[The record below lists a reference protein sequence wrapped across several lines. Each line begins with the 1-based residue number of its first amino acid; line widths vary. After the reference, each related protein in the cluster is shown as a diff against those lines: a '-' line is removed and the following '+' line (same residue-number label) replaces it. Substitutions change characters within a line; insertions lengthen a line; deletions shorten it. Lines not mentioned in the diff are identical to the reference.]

1 LWTHRLMKEKKIRII
16 PIGGLHAI
24 GGNMMAIEYDNEM
37 IIIDCGITFPNGETP
52 GIDFMIPDFS
62 FILENKTKVKG
73 IIITH
78 GHEDH
83 IGAIPFL
90 LQKINVPV
98 YATKLTLGLVTS
110 RLAER
115 PVNAPTFIEIEP
127 RDVIHIGSFVIEFL
141 RVNHSIIDGV
151 GLAIKTPIGT
161 IIHTGDYK
169 IDYSPIDGN
178 VADLHRFAEYGQQG
192 VLLLISD
199 STNATNPG
207 YTPSEIV
214 LKKKLLEI
222 FAKSK
227 GRIFVASFASNIHRI
242 QQVLEASQ
250 KYNRK
255 VVISGT
261 TMQKNIEIATELGYL
276 KYKKDLIIDAKDIG
290 KYTHKKLVVL
300 CTGSQ
305 GEPMSA
311 LSRMATGTHKH
322 FRIGAGDTVI
332 ITASVIPGNE
342 RMVYSVINS
351 LMQMGADVFYEQ
363 DEEIHVSGHASQEE
377 LKLMITLTQ
386 PKYFLPV
393 HGEYRHLKAHA
404 SLAESLNIKPQNII
418 VAQNGDIIELTPNRF
433 EKKGNIPL
441 STVYVDGSYIG
452 DITDDIIA
460 ERKTLASDGVIVIS
474 IVIGDGLLLYPP
486 VIIAR
491 GFIGIKNDRFMQ
503 VLQKELSNTIEK
515 QLLQN
520 ASPEHLTVAVKKL
533 AKMIAH
539 RFTNNTPLIE
549 TIIQEI

>member
-1 LWTHRLMKEKKIRII
+1 MKEKKVRII
-16 PIGGLHAI
+16 PIGGLNAV
-24 GGNMMAIEYDNEM
+24 GGNMMLIEYGNEM
-37 IIIDCGITFPNGETP
+37 LVVDCGITFPNGETP
-52 GIDFMIPDFS
+52 GIDFIIPDFS
-62 FILENKTKVKG
+62 YVVQNKNKVKG

-90 LQKINVPV
+90 LQKINAPV

-115 PVNAPTFIEIEP
+115 PVSMPTFIEINP
-127 RDVIHIGSFVIEFL
+127 RDAVNIGSFVIEFL
-141 RVNHSIIDGV
+141 LVNHSIIDGV
-151 GLAIKTPIGT
+151 GIAVKTPVGT

-169 IDYSPIDGN
+169 IDYSPIDGK

-199 STNATNPG
+199 STNATKPG
-207 YTPSEIV
+207 YTPSEVV
-214 LKKKLLEI
+214 LKKKLLEL

-255 VVISGT
+255 TVISGT

-276 KYKKDLIIDAKDIG
+276 KYRKDLIIDAKETG
-290 KYTHKKLVVL
+290 KHQHKKIVVL

-311 LSRMATGTHKH
+311 LSRMAGGTHKH
-322 FRIGAGDTVI
+322 FHIGAGDTVI

-342 RMVYSVINS
+342 RMVYTVINS
-351 LMQMGADVFYEQ
+351 LMRMGADVFYEQ
-363 DEEIHVSGHASQEE
+363 DEDIHVSGHASQEE

-404 SLAESLNIKPQNII
+404 GLAESLNIKPQHILL
-418 VAQNGDIIELTPNRF
+418 AQNGDIVELSQNRF
-433 EKKGNIPL
+433 EMKGRIPL

-460 ERKTLASDGVIVIS
+460 ERKALASNGVLVIS
-474 IVIGDGLLLYPP
+474 IVVGDGLLLYPP
-486 VIIAR
+486 VITAK
-491 GFIGIKNDRFMQ
+491 GFIGIKNDKFIRA
-503 VLQKELSNTIEK
+503 LQKELSNTIEK
-515 QLLQN
+515 QLAQD
-520 ASPEHLTVAVKKL
+520 ASPEHLSIAIKKL

-539 RFTNNTPLIE
+539 RFTNNTPLVE

>member
-1 LWTHRLMKEKKIRII
+1 MKEKKIRII

-24 GGNMMAIEYDNEM
+24 GGNMLVIEYDNEM
-37 IIIDCGITFPNGETP
+37 LIIDCGISFPNGETP
-52 GIDFMIPDFS
+52 GIDFMIPDFTY
-62 FILENKTKVKG
+62 ILENKHKVKG

-83 IGAIPFL
+83 IGAIPFF

-98 YATKLTLGLVTS
+98 YATKLTLGLVAS

-115 PVNAPTFIEIEP
+115 PVSQHTFIEIEP
-127 RDVIHIGSFVIEFL
+127 RDTIHIGPFIIEFL
-141 RVNHSIIDGV
+141 LVNHSIIDGV
-151 GLAIKTPIGT
+151 GLAIKTPLGI
-161 IIHTGDYK
+161 IIHTGDFK
-169 IDYSPIDGN
+169 IDYSPVDGK
-178 VADLHRFAEYGQQG
+178 VADLHRFAEYGQQD

-199 STNATNPG
+199 STNATKPG
-207 YTPSEIV
+207 YTPSEII

-222 FAKSK
+222 FARSK

-261 TMQKNIEIATELGYL
+261 TMQKNVEIATELGYL
-276 KYKKDLIIDAKDIG
+276 QYKKDLIIDAKDTG

-311 LSRMATGTHKH
+311 LHRMANGTHKH
-322 FRIGAGDTVI
+322 FRISAGDTVV

-342 RMVYSVINS
+342 RMVYNVINS
-351 LMQMGADVFYEQ
+351 LMQLGALVYYEQ
-363 DEEIHVSGHASQEE
+363 DEDIHVSGHASQEE

-404 SLAESLNIKPQNII
+404 ALAESLNIKPKDII
-418 VAQNGDIIELTPNRF
+418 VAENGDIIELTDKSF
-433 EKKGNIPL
+433 EKRGSIPL
-441 STVYVDGSYIG
+441 STVYVDGNYIG
-452 DITDDIIA
+452 DITDEVIA
-460 ERKTLASDGVIVIS
+460 ERKTLSSDGVIVIS

-486 VIIAR
+486 AIIAK
-491 GFIGIKNDRFMQ
+491 GFIGLKNDKFLQ
-503 VLQKELSNTIEK
+503 VLQKELSATIEK
-515 QLLQN
+515 HLAQN
-520 ASPEHLTVAVKKL
+520 ASSENLSVAVKKL
-533 AKMIAH
+533 VKMIAH
-539 RFTNNTPLIE
+539 RFTNNTPLVE

>member
-1 LWTHRLMKEKKIRII
+1 MKEKKIRII

-24 GGNMMAIEYDNEM
+24 GGNMLAIEYDNEM
-37 IIIDCGITFPNGETP
+37 LIIDCGISFPNGETP
-52 GIDFMIPDFS
+52 GIDFMIPDFTY
-62 FILENKTKVKG
+62 ILENKHKVKG

-83 IGAIPFL
+83 IGAIPFF

-98 YATKLTLGLVTS
+98 YATKLTLGLVAS

-115 PVNAPTFIEIEP
+115 PVSQHTFIEIEP
-127 RDVIHIGSFVIEFL
+127 RDTIHIGPFIIEFL
-141 RVNHSIIDGV
+141 LVNHSIIDGV
-151 GLAIKTPIGT
+151 GLAIKTPLGI
-161 IIHTGDYK
+161 IIHTGDFK
-169 IDYSPIDGN
+169 IDYSPVDGK
-178 VADLHRFAEYGQQG
+178 VADLHRFAEYGQQD

-199 STNATNPG
+199 STNATKPG
-207 YTPSEIV
+207 YTPSEII

-222 FAKSK
+222 FARSK

-255 VVISGT
+255 VIISGT
-261 TMQKNIEIATELGYL
+261 TMQKNVEIATELGYL
-276 KYKKDLIIDAKDIG
+276 QYKKDLIIDAKDTG

-311 LSRMATGTHKH
+311 LHRMANGTHKH
-322 FRIGAGDTVI
+322 FRISAGDTVV

-342 RMVYSVINS
+342 RMVYNVINS
-351 LMQMGADVFYEQ
+351 LMQLGALVYYEQ
-363 DEEIHVSGHASQEE
+363 DEDIHVSGHASQEE

-404 SLAESLNIKPQNII
+404 ALAESLNIKPKDII
-418 VAQNGDIIELTPNRF
+418 VAKNGDIIELTDKSF
-433 EKKGNIPL
+433 EKRGSIPL
-441 STVYVDGSYIG
+441 STVYVDGNYIG
-452 DITDDIIA
+452 DITDEVIA
-460 ERKTLASDGVIVIS
+460 ERKTLSSDGVIVIS

-486 VIIAR
+486 AIIAK
-491 GFIGIKNDRFMQ
+491 GFIGLKNDKFLQ
-503 VLQKELSNTIEK
+503 VLQKELSATIEK
-515 QLLQN
+515 HLAQN
-520 ASPEHLTVAVKKL
+520 ASSENLSVAVKKL
-533 AKMIAH
+533 VKMIAH
-539 RFTNNTPLIE
+539 RFTNNTPLVE

>member
-1 LWTHRLMKEKKIRII
+1 MKEKKIRII

-115 PVNAPTFIEIEP
+115 PVNTPTFIEIEP

-311 LSRMATGTHKH
+311 LSRMAAGTHKH

-418 VAQNGDIIELTPNRF
+418 VARNGDIIELTPNRF
-433 EKKGNIPL
+433 EKKGTIPL
-441 STVYVDGSYIG
+441 SSVYVDGTYIG

-460 ERKTLASDGVIVIS
+460 ERKTLASDGVIIIS

-486 VIIAR
+486 VITAK
-491 GFIGIKNDRFMQ
+491 GFIGIKNDKFIQ

>member
-1 LWTHRLMKEKKIRII
+1 MKEKKIRII

-24 GGNMMAIEYDNEM
+24 GGNMLVIEYDNEM
-37 IIIDCGITFPNGETP
+37 LIIDCGISFPNGETP
-52 GIDFMIPDFS
+52 GIDFMIPDFTYV
-62 FILENKTKVKG
+62 LENKHKVKG

-83 IGAIPFL
+83 IGAIPFF

-98 YATKLTLGLVTS
+98 YATKLTLGLVAS

-115 PVNAPTFIEIEP
+115 PVSQHTFIEIEP
-127 RDVIHIGSFVIEFL
+127 RDTIHIGPFIIEFL
-141 RVNHSIIDGV
+141 LVNHSIIDGV
-151 GLAIKTPIGT
+151 GLAIKTPLGI
-161 IIHTGDYK
+161 IIHTGDFK
-169 IDYSPIDGN
+169 IDYSPVDGK
-178 VADLHRFAEYGQQG
+178 VADLHRFAEYGQQD

-199 STNATNPG
+199 STNATKPG
-207 YTPSEIV
+207 YTPSEII

-222 FAKSK
+222 FARSK

-261 TMQKNIEIATELGYL
+261 TMQKNVEIATELGYL
-276 KYKKDLIIDAKDIG
+276 QYKKDLIIDAKDTG
-290 KYTHKKLVVL
+290 KYTYKKLVVL

-311 LSRMATGTHKH
+311 LHRMANGTHKH
-322 FRIGAGDTVI
+322 FRISAGDTVV

-342 RMVYSVINS
+342 RMVYNVINS
-351 LMQMGADVFYEQ
+351 LMQLGALVYYEQ
-363 DEEIHVSGHASQEE
+363 DEDIHVSGHASQEE

-404 SLAESLNIKPQNII
+404 ALAESLNIKPKDII
-418 VAQNGDIIELTPNRF
+418 VAKNGDIIELTDKSF
-433 EKKGNIPL
+433 EKRGSIPL
-441 STVYVDGSYIG
+441 TTVYVDGNYIG
-452 DITDDIIA
+452 DITDEVIA
-460 ERKTLASDGVIVIS
+460 ERKTLSSDGVIVIS

-486 VIIAR
+486 AIIAK
-491 GFIGIKNDRFMQ
+491 GFIGLKNDKFLQ
-503 VLQKELSNTIEK
+503 VLQKELSATIEK
-515 QLLQN
+515 HLAQN
-520 ASPEHLTVAVKKL
+520 ASSENLSVAVKKL
-533 AKMIAH
+533 VKMIAH
-539 RFTNNTPLIE
+539 RFTNNTPLVE

>member
-1 LWTHRLMKEKKIRII
+1 MKEKKIRII

-24 GGNMMAIEYDNEM
+24 GGNMLVIEYDNEM
-37 IIIDCGITFPNGETP
+37 LIIDCGISFPNGETP
-52 GIDFMIPDFS
+52 GIDFMIPDFTYV
-62 FILENKTKVKG
+62 LENKHKVKG

-83 IGAIPFL
+83 IGAIPFF

-98 YATKLTLGLVTS
+98 YATKLTLGLVAS

-115 PVNAPTFIEIEP
+115 PVSQHTFIEIEP
-127 RDVIHIGSFVIEFL
+127 RDTIHIGPFIIEFL
-141 RVNHSIIDGV
+141 LVNHSIIDGV
-151 GLAIKTPIGT
+151 GLAIKTPLGI
-161 IIHTGDYK
+161 IIHTGDFK
-169 IDYSPIDGN
+169 IDYSPVDGK
-178 VADLHRFAEYGQQG
+178 VADLHRFAEYGQQD

-199 STNATNPG
+199 STNATKPG
-207 YTPSEIV
+207 YTPSEII

-222 FAKSK
+222 FARSK

-261 TMQKNIEIATELGYL
+261 TMQKNVEIATELGYL
-276 KYKKDLIIDAKDIG
+276 QYKKDLIIDAKDTG
-290 KYTHKKLVVL
+290 KYTYKKLVVL

-311 LSRMATGTHKH
+311 LHRMANGTHKH
-322 FRIGAGDTVI
+322 FRISAGDTVV

-342 RMVYSVINS
+342 RMVYNVINS
-351 LMQMGADVFYEQ
+351 LMQLGALVYYEQ
-363 DEEIHVSGHASQEE
+363 DEDIHVSGHASQEE

-404 SLAESLNIKPQNII
+404 ALAESLNIKPKDII
-418 VAQNGDIIELTPNRF
+418 VAKNGDIIELTDKSF
-433 EKKGNIPL
+433 EKRGSIPL
-441 STVYVDGSYIG
+441 STVYVDGNYIG
-452 DITDDIIA
+452 DITDEVIA
-460 ERKTLASDGVIVIS
+460 ERKTLSSDGVIVIS

-486 VIIAR
+486 AIIAK
-491 GFIGIKNDRFMQ
+491 GFIGLKNDKFLQ
-503 VLQKELSNTIEK
+503 VLQKELIATIEK
-515 QLLQN
+515 HLAQN
-520 ASPEHLTVAVKKL
+520 ASSENLSVAVKKL
-533 AKMIAH
+533 VKMIAH
-539 RFTNNTPLIE
+539 RFTNNTPLVE

>member
-1 LWTHRLMKEKKIRII
+1 MKEKKIRII

-24 GGNMMAIEYDNEM
+24 GGNMLVIEYDNEM
-37 IIIDCGITFPNGETP
+37 LIIDCGISFPNGETP
-52 GIDFMIPDFS
+52 GIDFMIPDFTYV
-62 FILENKTKVKG
+62 LENKHKVKG

-83 IGAIPFL
+83 IGAIPFF

-98 YATKLTLGLVTS
+98 YATKLTLGLVAS

-115 PVNAPTFIEIEP
+115 PVSQHTFIEIEP
-127 RDVIHIGSFVIEFL
+127 RDTIHIGPFIIEFL
-141 RVNHSIIDGV
+141 LVNHSIIDGV
-151 GLAIKTPIGT
+151 GLAIKTPLGI
-161 IIHTGDYK
+161 IIHTGDFK
-169 IDYSPIDGN
+169 IDYSPVDGK
-178 VADLHRFAEYGQQG
+178 VADLHRFAEYGQQD

-199 STNATNPG
+199 STNATKPG
-207 YTPSEIV
+207 YTPSEII

-222 FAKSK
+222 FARSK

-261 TMQKNIEIATELGYL
+261 TMQKNVEIATELGYL
-276 KYKKDLIIDAKDIG
+276 QYKKDLIIDAKDTG
-290 KYTHKKLVVL
+290 KYTYKKLVVL

-311 LSRMATGTHKH
+311 LHRMANGTHKH
-322 FRIGAGDTVI
+322 FRISAGDTVV

-342 RMVYSVINS
+342 RMVYNVINS
-351 LMQMGADVFYEQ
+351 LMQLGALVYYEQ
-363 DEEIHVSGHASQEE
+363 DEDIHVSGHASQEE

-404 SLAESLNIKPQNII
+404 ALAESLNIKPKDII
-418 VAQNGDIIELTPNRF
+418 VAKNGDIIELTDKSF
-433 EKKGNIPL
+433 EKRGSIPL
-441 STVYVDGSYIG
+441 STVYVDGNYIG
-452 DITDDIIA
+452 DITDEVIA
-460 ERKTLASDGVIVIS
+460 ERKTLSSDGVIVIS

-486 VIIAR
+486 AIIAK
-491 GFIGIKNDRFMQ
+491 GFIGLKNDKFLQ
-503 VLQKELSNTIEK
+503 VLQKELSATIEK
-515 QLLQN
+515 HLAQN
-520 ASPEHLTVAVKKL
+520 ASSENLSVAVKKL
-533 AKMIAH
+533 VKMIAH
-539 RFTNNTPLIE
+539 RFTNNTPLVE

>member
-1 LWTHRLMKEKKIRII
+1 MKEKKIRII

-151 GLAIKTPIGT
+151 GLAIKTTIGT

>member
-1 LWTHRLMKEKKIRII
+1 MKEKKIRII

-24 GGNMMAIEYDNEM
+24 GGNMMVIEYDNEM

-62 FILENKTKVKG
+62 YILEHRTKVKG

-115 PVNAPTFIEIEP
+115 PVSSPSFIEIEP
-127 RDVIHIGSFVIEFL
+127 RDMIHIGSFVIEFL
-141 RVNHSIIDGV
+141 QVNHSIIDGV

-169 IDYSPIDGN
+169 IDYSPLDGK

-261 TMQKNIEIATELGYL
+261 TMQKNVEIATELGYL

-351 LMQMGADVFYEQ
+351 LMQMGADVYYEQ

-404 SLAESLNIKPQNII
+404 TLATSLNIKQQNII
-418 VAQNGDIIELTPNRF
+418 VAKNGDIIELTQNRF
-433 EKKGNIPL
+433 EKKGNISL
-441 STVYVDGSYIG
+441 STVYVDGNYIG
-452 DITDDIIA
+452 DISDDIIA
-460 ERKTLASDGVIVIS
+460 ERKALASDGLIIIS

-486 VIIAR
+486 LITAK
-491 GFIGIKNDRFMQ
+491 GFIGIKNDKFIQ
-503 VLQKELSNTIEK
+503 VLHKELSNTIEK

-520 ASPEHLTVAVKKL
+520 TSPEHLSVAVKKL

>member
-1 LWTHRLMKEKKIRII
+1 MKEKKIRII

-24 GGNMMAIEYDNEM
+24 GGNMLVIEYDNEM
-37 IIIDCGITFPNGETP
+37 LIIDCGISFPNGETP
-52 GIDFMIPDFS
+52 GIDFMIPDFTY
-62 FILENKTKVKG
+62 ILENKHKVKG

-83 IGAIPFL
+83 IGAIPFF

-98 YATKLTLGLVTS
+98 YATKLTLGLVAS

-115 PVNAPTFIEIEP
+115 PVSQHTFIEIEP
-127 RDVIHIGSFVIEFL
+127 RDTIHIGPFIIEFL
-141 RVNHSIIDGV
+141 LVNHSIIDGV
-151 GLAIKTPIGT
+151 GLAIKTPLGI
-161 IIHTGDYK
+161 IIHTGDFK
-169 IDYSPIDGN
+169 IDYSPVDGK
-178 VADLHRFAEYGQQG
+178 VADLHRFAEYGQQD

-199 STNATNPG
+199 STNATKPG
-207 YTPSEIV
+207 YTPSEII

-222 FAKSK
+222 FARSK

-255 VVISGT
+255 VIISGT
-261 TMQKNIEIATELGYL
+261 TMQKNVEIATELGYL
-276 KYKKDLIIDAKDIG
+276 QYKKDLIIDAKDTG
-290 KYTHKKLVVL
+290 KYTHKNLVVL

-311 LSRMATGTHKH
+311 LHRMANGTHKH
-322 FRIGAGDTVI
+322 FRISAGDTVV

-342 RMVYSVINS
+342 RMVYNVINS
-351 LMQMGADVFYEQ
+351 LMQLGALVYYEQ
-363 DEEIHVSGHASQEE
+363 DEDIHVSGHASQEE

-404 SLAESLNIKPQNII
+404 ALAESLNIKPKDII
-418 VAQNGDIIELTPNRF
+418 VAENGDIIELTDKSF
-433 EKKGNIPL
+433 EKRGSIPL
-441 STVYVDGSYIG
+441 STVYVDGNYIG
-452 DITDDIIA
+452 DITDEVIA
-460 ERKTLASDGVIVIS
+460 ERKTLSSDGVIVIS

-486 VIIAR
+486 AIIAK
-491 GFIGIKNDRFMQ
+491 GFIGLKNDKFLQ
-503 VLQKELSNTIEK
+503 VLQKELSATIEK
-515 QLLQN
+515 HLAQN
-520 ASPEHLTVAVKKL
+520 ASSENLSVAVKKL
-533 AKMIAH
+533 VKMIAH
-539 RFTNNTPLIE
+539 RFTNNTPLVE

>member
-1 LWTHRLMKEKKIRII
+1 MKEKKIRII

-24 GGNMMAIEYDNEM
+24 GGNMLVIEYDNEM
-37 IIIDCGITFPNGETP
+37 LIIDCGISFPNGETP
-52 GIDFMIPDFS
+52 GIDFMIPDFTYV
-62 FILENKTKVKG
+62 LENKHKVKG

-83 IGAIPFL
+83 IGAIPFF

-98 YATKLTLGLVTS
+98 YATKLTLGLVAS

-115 PVNAPTFIEIEP
+115 PVSQHTFIEIEP
-127 RDVIHIGSFVIEFL
+127 RDTIHIGPFIIEFL
-141 RVNHSIIDGV
+141 LVNHSIIDGV
-151 GLAIKTPIGT
+151 GLAIKTPLGI
-161 IIHTGDYK
+161 IIHTGDFK
-169 IDYSPIDGN
+169 IDYSPVDGK
-178 VADLHRFAEYGQQG
+178 VADLHRFAEYGQQD

-199 STNATNPG
+199 STNATKPG
-207 YTPSEIV
+207 YTPSEII

-222 FAKSK
+222 FARSK

-261 TMQKNIEIATELGYL
+261 TMQKNVEIATELGYL
-276 KYKKDLIIDAKDIG
+276 QYKKDLIIDAKDTG
-290 KYTHKKLVVL
+290 KYTYKKLVVL

-311 LSRMATGTHKH
+311 LHRMANGTHKH
-322 FRIGAGDTVI
+322 FRISAGDTVV

-342 RMVYSVINS
+342 RMVYNVINS
-351 LMQMGADVFYEQ
+351 LMQLGALVYYEQ
-363 DEEIHVSGHASQEE
+363 DEDIHVSGHASQEE

-404 SLAESLNIKPQNII
+404 ALAESLNIKPKDII
-418 VAQNGDIIELTPNRF
+418 VAKNGDIIELTDKSF
-433 EKKGNIPL
+433 EKRGSIPL
-441 STVYVDGSYIG
+441 STVYVDGNYIG
-452 DITDDIIA
+452 DITDEVIA
-460 ERKTLASDGVIVIS
+460 ERKTLSSDGVIVIS

-486 VIIAR
+486 AIIAK
-491 GFIGIKNDRFMQ
+491 GFIGLKNDKFLQ
-503 VLQKELSNTIEK
+503 VLQKELIATIEK
-515 QLLQN
+515 HLAQN
-520 ASPEHLTVAVKKL
+520 ASSENISIAVKKL
-533 AKMIAH
+533 VKMIAH
-539 RFTNNTPLIE
+539 RFTNNTPLVE

>member
-1 LWTHRLMKEKKIRII
+1 MKEKKIRII

-24 GGNMMAIEYDNEM
+24 GGNMMLIEYDNE
-37 IIIDCGITFPNGETP
+37 ILIIDCGITFPNGDTP
-52 GIDFMIPDFS
+52 GIDFMIPDFTYV
-62 FILENKTKVKG
+62 LENKQKIKA

-90 LQKINVPV
+90 LQIINVPV
-98 YATKLTLGLVTS
+98 YATKLTLGLVAS

-115 PVNAPTFIEIEP
+115 PVAAPTFIEIKP

-151 GLAIKTPIGT
+151 GLAINTPIGT

-169 IDYSPIDGN
+169 IDYTPIDGN
-178 VADLHRFAEYGQQG
+178 VADLHRFAEYGQHG

-199 STNATNPG
+199 STNATKLG
-207 YTPSEIV
+207 YTPSETI
-214 LKKKLLEI
+214 LKKQLLKL
-222 FAKSK
+222 FAQAK
-227 GRIFVASFASNIHRI
+227 GRIFVATFASNIHRI

-250 KYNRK
+250 RYNRK

-276 KYKKDLIIDAKDIG
+276 KYKKDLIIDAGDID

-322 FRIGAGDTVI
+322 FKIGAGDTVV

-342 RMVYSVINS
+342 RMVYNVINS
-351 LMQMGADVFYEQ
+351 LMQMGADVYYEQ
-363 DEEIHVSGHASQEE
+363 DEDIHVSGHASQEE

-404 SLAESLNIKPQNII
+404 ALAASLNIKPQNII
-418 VAQNGDIIELTPNRF
+418 VAQNGDIIELTQNRF
-433 EKKGNIPL
+433 EKKGSIPL
-441 STVYVDGSYIG
+441 TTVYVDGNYMG
-452 DITDDIIA
+452 DITDDIIS
-460 ERKTLASDGVIVIS
+460 ERKTLATNGVIVIS

-486 VIIAR
+486 AIISK
-491 GFIGIKNDRFMQ
+491 GFIGIKNNNFIQ

-515 QLLQN
+515 QLMQQ
-520 ASPEHLTVAVKKL
+520 ASIDHLSVAVKKAARTL
-533 AKMIAH
+533 VH
-539 RFTNNTPLIE
+539 RFTNNVPIIE

>member
-1 LWTHRLMKEKKIRII
+1 MKEKKIRII

-24 GGNMMAIEYDNEM
+24 GGNMMAIEYDNEI

-52 GIDFMIPDFS
+52 GIDFMIPDFG
-62 FILENKTKVKG
+62 FILENKNKVKG

-115 PVNAPTFIEIEP
+115 PVNATTFIEIEP

-151 GLAIKTPIGT
+151 GLAIKTPVGT

-169 IDYSPIDGN
+169 IDYTPVDGN

-199 STNATNPG
+199 STNATKPG
-207 YTPSEIV
+207 YTPSEII

-276 KYKKDLIIDAKDIG
+276 KYKKDLIVDAKDIG

-322 FRIGAGDTVI
+322 FRIGAGDTVV

-351 LMQMGADVFYEQ
+351 LMQMGADVYYEQ
-363 DEEIHVSGHASQEE
+363 DEEIHVSGHGSQEE

-404 SLAESLNIKPQNII
+404 TLAESLNIKPQNII
-418 VAQNGDIIELTPNRF
+418 VARNGDILELTPNRF

-486 VIIAR
+486 VITAK
-491 GFIGIKNDRFMQ
+491 GFIGIKNDKFIQ

-515 QLLQN
+515 QLLQD
-520 ASPEHLTVAVKKL
+520 ASSEHLSVALKKL

>member
-1 LWTHRLMKEKKIRII
+1 MKEKKIRII

-24 GGNMMAIEYDNEM
+24 GGNMMAIEYDNEI

-52 GIDFMIPDFS
+52 GIDFMIPDFG
-62 FILENKTKVKG
+62 FILENKNKVKG

-115 PVNAPTFIEIEP
+115 PVNATTFIEIEP

-151 GLAIKTPIGT
+151 GLAIKTPVGT

-169 IDYSPIDGN
+169 IDYTPVDGN

-199 STNATNPG
+199 STNATKPG
-207 YTPSEIV
+207 YTPSEII

-276 KYKKDLIIDAKDIG
+276 KYKKDLIVDAKDIG

-322 FRIGAGDTVI
+322 FRIGAGDTVV

-351 LMQMGADVFYEQ
+351 LMQMGADVYYEQ
-363 DEEIHVSGHASQEE
+363 DEEIHVSGHGSQEE

-404 SLAESLNIKPQNII
+404 TLAESLNIKPQNII
-418 VAQNGDIIELTPNRF
+418 VARNGDILELTQNRF

-441 STVYVDGSYIG
+441 STVYVDGNYIG

-486 VIIAR
+486 VITAK
-491 GFIGIKNDRFMQ
+491 GFIGIKNDKFIQ

-515 QLLQN
+515 QLLQD
-520 ASPEHLTVAVKKL
+520 ASSEHLSVAVKKL

>member
-1 LWTHRLMKEKKIRII
+1 MKEKKIRII

-24 GGNMMAIEYDNEM
+24 GGNMLVIEYDNEM
-37 IIIDCGITFPNGETP
+37 LIIDCGISFPNGETP
-52 GIDFMIPDFS
+52 GIDFMIPDFTY
-62 FILENKTKVKG
+62 ILENKHKVKG

-83 IGAIPFL
+83 IGAIPFF

-98 YATKLTLGLVTS
+98 YATKLTLGLVAS

-115 PVNAPTFIEIEP
+115 PVSQHTFIEIEP
-127 RDVIHIGSFVIEFL
+127 RDTIHIGPFIIEFL
-141 RVNHSIIDGV
+141 LVNHSIIDGV
-151 GLAIKTPIGT
+151 GLAIKTPLGI
-161 IIHTGDYK
+161 IIHTGDFK
-169 IDYSPIDGN
+169 IDYSPVDGK
-178 VADLHRFAEYGQQG
+178 VADLHRFAEYGQQD

-199 STNATNPG
+199 STNATKPG
-207 YTPSEIV
+207 YTPSEII

-222 FAKSK
+222 FARSK

-261 TMQKNIEIATELGYL
+261 TMQKNVEIATELGYL
-276 KYKKDLIIDAKDIG
+276 QYKKDLIIDAKDTG
-290 KYTHKKLVVL
+290 KYTYKKLVVL

-311 LSRMATGTHKH
+311 LHRMANGTHKH
-322 FRIGAGDTVI
+322 FRISAGDTVV

-342 RMVYSVINS
+342 RMVYNVINS
-351 LMQMGADVFYEQ
+351 LMQLGALVYYEQ
-363 DEEIHVSGHASQEE
+363 DEDIHVSGHASQEE

-404 SLAESLNIKPQNII
+404 ALAESLNIKPKDII
-418 VAQNGDIIELTPNRF
+418 VAKNGDIIELTDKSF
-433 EKKGNIPL
+433 EKRGSIPL
-441 STVYVDGSYIG
+441 STVYVDGNYIG
-452 DITDDIIA
+452 DITDEVIA
-460 ERKTLASDGVIVIS
+460 ERKTLSSDGVIVIS

-486 VIIAR
+486 AIIAK
-491 GFIGIKNDRFMQ
+491 GFIGLKNDKFLQ
-503 VLQKELSNTIEK
+503 VLQKELIATIEK
-515 QLLQN
+515 HLAQN
-520 ASPEHLTVAVKKL
+520 ASSENLSVAVKKL
-533 AKMIAH
+533 VKMIAH
-539 RFTNNTPLIE
+539 RFTNNTPLVE

>member
-1 LWTHRLMKEKKIRII
+1 MKEKKIRII

>member
-1 LWTHRLMKEKKIRII
+1 MKEKKIRII

-24 GGNMMAIEYDNEM
+24 GGNMLAIEYDNEM
-37 IIIDCGITFPNGETP
+37 LIIDCGISFPNGETP
-52 GIDFMIPDFS
+52 GIDFMIPDFTY
-62 FILENKTKVKG
+62 ILENKHKIKG

-83 IGAIPFL
+83 IGAIPFF

-98 YATKLTLGLVTS
+98 YATKLTLGLVAS

-115 PVNAPTFIEIEP
+115 PVSQHTFIEIEP
-127 RDVIHIGSFVIEFL
+127 RDTIHIGPFIIEFL
-141 RVNHSIIDGV
+141 LVNHSIIDGV
-151 GLAIKTPIGT
+151 GLAIKTPLGT
-161 IIHTGDYK
+161 IIHTGDFK
-169 IDYSPIDGN
+169 IDYSPVDGK
-178 VADLHRFAEYGQQG
+178 VADLHRFAEYGQQD

-199 STNATNPG
+199 STNATKPG
-207 YTPSEIV
+207 YTPSEII

-222 FAKSK
+222 FARSK

-255 VVISGT
+255 VIISGT
-261 TMQKNIEIATELGYL
+261 TMQKNVEIATELGYL
-276 KYKKDLIIDAKDIG
+276 QYKKDLIIDAKDTG

-311 LSRMATGTHKH
+311 LHRMANGTHKH
-322 FRIGAGDTVI
+322 FRISAGDTVV

-342 RMVYSVINS
+342 RMVYNVINS
-351 LMQMGADVFYEQ
+351 LMQLGALVYYEQ
-363 DEEIHVSGHASQEE
+363 DEDIHVSGHASQEE

-404 SLAESLNIKPQNII
+404 ALAESLNIKPKDII
-418 VAQNGDIIELTPNRF
+418 VAKNGDIIELTDKSF
-433 EKKGNIPL
+433 EKKGSIPL
-441 STVYVDGSYIG
+441 STVYVDGNYIG
-452 DITDDIIA
+452 DITDEVIA
-460 ERKTLASDGVIVIS
+460 ERKTLSSDGVIVIS

-486 VIIAR
+486 AIIAK
-491 GFIGIKNDRFMQ
+491 GFIGLKNDKFLQ
-503 VLQKELSNTIEK
+503 VLQKELIATIEK
-515 QLLQN
+515 YLMQSTSSENL
-520 ASPEHLTVAVKKL
+520 SVAVKKL
-533 AKMIAH
+533 VKMIAH
-539 RFTNNTPLIE
+539 RFTNNTPLVE

>member
-1 LWTHRLMKEKKIRII
+1 MKEKKIRII

-24 GGNMMAIEYDNEM
+24 GGNMLVIEYDNEM
-37 IIIDCGITFPNGETP
+37 LIIDCGISFPNGETP
-52 GIDFMIPDFS
+52 GIDFMIPDFTY
-62 FILENKTKVKG
+62 ILENKHKVKG

-83 IGAIPFL
+83 IGAIPFF

-98 YATKLTLGLVTS
+98 YATKLTLGLVAS

-115 PVNAPTFIEIEP
+115 PVSQHTFIEIEP
-127 RDVIHIGSFVIEFL
+127 RDTIHIGPFIIEFL
-141 RVNHSIIDGV
+141 LVNHSIIDGV
-151 GLAIKTPIGT
+151 GLAIKTPLGI
-161 IIHTGDYK
+161 IIHTGDFK
-169 IDYSPIDGN
+169 IDYSPVDGK
-178 VADLHRFAEYGQQG
+178 VADLHRFAEYGQQD

-199 STNATNPG
+199 STNATKPG
-207 YTPSEIV
+207 YTPSEII

-222 FAKSK
+222 FARSK

-261 TMQKNIEIATELGYL
+261 TMQKNVEIATELGYL
-276 KYKKDLIIDAKDIG
+276 QYKKDLIIDAKDTG

-311 LSRMATGTHKH
+311 LHRMANGTHKH
-322 FRIGAGDTVI
+322 FRISAGDTVV

-342 RMVYSVINS
+342 RMVYNVINS
-351 LMQMGADVFYEQ
+351 LMQLGALVYYEQ
-363 DEEIHVSGHASQEE
+363 DEDIHVSGHASQEE

-404 SLAESLNIKPQNII
+404 ALAESLNIKPKDII
-418 VAQNGDIIELTPNRF
+418 VAKNGDIIELTDKSF
-433 EKKGNIPL
+433 EKRGSIPL
-441 STVYVDGSYIG
+441 STVYVDGNYIG
-452 DITDDIIA
+452 DITDEVIA
-460 ERKTLASDGVIVIS
+460 ERKTLSSDGVIVIS

-486 VIIAR
+486 AIIAK
-491 GFIGIKNDRFMQ
+491 GFIGLKNDKFLQ
-503 VLQKELSNTIEK
+503 VLQKELIATIEK
-515 QLLQN
+515 HLAQN
-520 ASPEHLTVAVKKL
+520 ASSENLSVAVKKL
-533 AKMIAH
+533 VKMIAH
-539 RFTNNTPLIE
+539 RFTNNTPLVE

>member
-1 LWTHRLMKEKKIRII
+1 MKEKKIRII

-24 GGNMMAIEYDNEM
+24 GGNMLVIEYDNEM
-37 IIIDCGITFPNGETP
+37 LIIDCGISFPNGETP
-52 GIDFMIPDFS
+52 GIDFMIPDFTY
-62 FILENKTKVKG
+62 ILENKHKVKG

-83 IGAIPFL
+83 IGAIPFF

-98 YATKLTLGLVTS
+98 YATKLTLGLVAS

-115 PVNAPTFIEIEP
+115 PVSQHTFIEIEP
-127 RDVIHIGSFVIEFL
+127 RDTIHIGPFIIEFL
-141 RVNHSIIDGV
+141 LVNHSIIDGV
-151 GLAIKTPIGT
+151 GLAIKTPLGI
-161 IIHTGDYK
+161 IIHTGDFK
-169 IDYSPIDGN
+169 IDYSPVDGK
-178 VADLHRFAEYGQQG
+178 VADLHRFAEYGQQD

-199 STNATNPG
+199 STNATKPG
-207 YTPSEIV
+207 YTPSEII

-222 FAKSK
+222 FARSK

-261 TMQKNIEIATELGYL
+261 TMQKNVEIATELGYL
-276 KYKKDLIIDAKDIG
+276 QYKKDLIIDAKDTG

-311 LSRMATGTHKH
+311 LHRMANGTHKH
-322 FRIGAGDTVI
+322 FRISAGDTVV

-342 RMVYSVINS
+342 RMVYNVINS
-351 LMQMGADVFYEQ
+351 LMQLGALVYYEQ
-363 DEEIHVSGHASQEE
+363 DEDIHVSGHASQEE

-404 SLAESLNIKPQNII
+404 ALAESLNIKPKDII
-418 VAQNGDIIELTPNRF
+418 VAKNGDIIELTDKSF
-433 EKKGNIPL
+433 EKRGSIPL
-441 STVYVDGSYIG
+441 STVYVDGNYIG
-452 DITDDIIA
+452 DITDEVIA
-460 ERKTLASDGVIVIS
+460 ERKTLSSDGVIVIS
-474 IVIGDGLLLYPP
+474 IVIGDRLLLYPP
-486 VIIAR
+486 AIIAK
-491 GFIGIKNDRFMQ
+491 GFIGLKNDKFLQ
-503 VLQKELSNTIEK
+503 VLQKELSATIEK
-515 QLLQN
+515 HLAQN
-520 ASPEHLTVAVKKL
+520 ASSENRSVAVKKL
-533 AKMIAH
+533 VKMIAH
-539 RFTNNTPLIE
+539 RFTNNTPLVE

>member
-1 LWTHRLMKEKKIRII
+1 MKEKKIRII

-24 GGNMMAIEYDNEM
+24 GGNMLVIEYDNEM
-37 IIIDCGITFPNGETP
+37 LIIDCGISFPNGETP
-52 GIDFMIPDFS
+52 GIDFMIPDFTYV
-62 FILENKTKVKG
+62 LENKHKVKG

-83 IGAIPFL
+83 IGAIPFF

-98 YATKLTLGLVTS
+98 YATKLTLGLVAS

-115 PVNAPTFIEIEP
+115 PVSQHTFIEIEP
-127 RDVIHIGSFVIEFL
+127 RDTIHIGPFIIEFL
-141 RVNHSIIDGV
+141 LVNHSIIDGV
-151 GLAIKTPIGT
+151 GLAIKTPLGI
-161 IIHTGDYK
+161 IIHTGDFK
-169 IDYSPIDGN
+169 IDYSPVDGK
-178 VADLHRFAEYGQQG
+178 VADLHRFAEYGQQD

-199 STNATNPG
+199 STNATKPG
-207 YTPSEIV
+207 YTPSEII

-222 FAKSK
+222 FARSK

-261 TMQKNIEIATELGYL
+261 TMQKNVEIATELGYL
-276 KYKKDLIIDAKDIG
+276 QYKKDLIIDAKDTG
-290 KYTHKKLVVL
+290 KYTYKKLVVL

-311 LSRMATGTHKH
+311 LHRMANGTHKH
-322 FRIGAGDTVI
+322 FRISAGDTVV

-342 RMVYSVINS
+342 RMVYNVINS
-351 LMQMGADVFYEQ
+351 LMQLGALVYYEQ
-363 DEEIHVSGHASQEE
+363 DEDIHVSGHASQEE

-404 SLAESLNIKPQNII
+404 ALAESLNIKPKDII
-418 VAQNGDIIELTPNRF
+418 VAKNGDIIELTDKSF
-433 EKKGNIPL
+433 EKRGSIPL
-441 STVYVDGSYIG
+441 STVYVDGNYIG
-452 DITDDIIA
+452 DITDEVIA
-460 ERKTLASDGVIVIS
+460 ERKTLSSDGVIVIS

-486 VIIAR
+486 AIIAK
-491 GFIGIKNDRFMQ
+491 GFIGLKNDKFLQ
-503 VLQKELSNTIEK
+503 VLQKELSATIEK
-515 QLLQN
+515 HLAQN
-520 ASPEHLTVAVKKL
+520 ASSENLSIAVKKL
-533 AKMIAH
+533 VKMIAH
-539 RFTNNTPLIE
+539 RFTNNTPLVE

>member
-1 LWTHRLMKEKKIRII
+1 MKEKKIRII

-62 FILENKTKVKG
+62 FILENKHKVKG

-90 LQKINVPV
+90 LQRINVPV

-115 PVNAPTFIEIEP
+115 PVQATTFIEIEP

-151 GLAIKTPIGT
+151 GLAIKTPVGT

-169 IDYSPIDGN
+169 IDYTPIDGN

-199 STNATNPG
+199 STNATKPG
-207 YTPSEIV
+207 YTPSEII

-322 FRIGAGDTVI
+322 FRIGAGDTVV

-351 LMQMGADVFYEQ
+351 LMQMGADVYYEQ
-363 DEEIHVSGHASQEE
+363 DEEIHVSGHGSQEE

-386 PKYFLPV
+386 PRYFLPV

-404 SLAESLNIKPQNII
+404 ELASSLNIKPQNII
-418 VAQNGDIIELTPNRF
+418 VARNGDILELTQNRF

-441 STVYVDGSYIG
+441 STVYVDGNYIG

-474 IVIGDGLLLYPP
+474 IVTGDGLLLYPP
-486 VIIAR
+486 VITAK
-491 GFIGIKNDRFMQ
+491 GFIGIKNDKFIQ

-520 ASPEHLTVAVKKL
+520 ASPEHISVSVKKL

>member
-1 LWTHRLMKEKKIRII
+1 MKEKKIRII

-24 GGNMMAIEYDNEM
+24 GGNMLVIEYDNEM
-37 IIIDCGITFPNGETP
+37 LIIDCGISFPNGETP
-52 GIDFMIPDFS
+52 GIDFMIPDFTY
-62 FILENKTKVKG
+62 ILENKHKVKG

-83 IGAIPFL
+83 IGAIPFF

-98 YATKLTLGLVTS
+98 YATKLTLGLVAS

-115 PVNAPTFIEIEP
+115 PVSQHTFIEIEP
-127 RDVIHIGSFVIEFL
+127 RDTIHIGPFIIEFL
-141 RVNHSIIDGV
+141 LVNHSIIDGV
-151 GLAIKTPIGT
+151 GLAIKTPLGI
-161 IIHTGDYK
+161 IIHTGDFK
-169 IDYSPIDGN
+169 IDYSPVDGK
-178 VADLHRFAEYGQQG
+178 VADLHRFAEYGQQD

-199 STNATNPG
+199 STNATKPG
-207 YTPSEIV
+207 YTPSEII

-222 FAKSK
+222 FARSK

-255 VVISGT
+255 VIISGT
-261 TMQKNIEIATELGYL
+261 TMQKNVEIATELGYL
-276 KYKKDLIIDAKDIG
+276 QYKKDLIIDAKDTG

-311 LSRMATGTHKH
+311 LHRMANGTHKH
-322 FRIGAGDTVI
+322 FRISAGDTVV

-342 RMVYSVINS
+342 RMVYNVINS
-351 LMQMGADVFYEQ
+351 LMQLGALVYYEQ
-363 DEEIHVSGHASQEE
+363 DEDIHVSGHASQEE

-404 SLAESLNIKPQNII
+404 ALAESLNIKPKDII
-418 VAQNGDIIELTPNRF
+418 VAKNGDIIELTDKSF
-433 EKKGNIPL
+433 EKKGSIPL
-441 STVYVDGSYIG
+441 STVYVDGNYIG
-452 DITDDIIA
+452 DITDEVIA
-460 ERKTLASDGVIVIS
+460 ERKTLSSDGVIVIS

-486 VIIAR
+486 AIIAK
-491 GFIGIKNDRFMQ
+491 GFIGLKNDKFLQ
-503 VLQKELSNTIEK
+503 VLQKELSATIEK
-515 QLLQN
+515 YLMQSTSSENL
-520 ASPEHLTVAVKKL
+520 SVAVKKL
-533 AKMIAH
+533 VKMIAH
-539 RFTNNTPLIE
+539 RFTNNTPLVE

>member
-1 LWTHRLMKEKKIRII
+1 MKEKKIRII

-115 PVNAPTFIEIEP
+115 PVNIPTFIEIEP

-222 FAKSK
+222 FAKSR

-311 LSRMATGTHKH
+311 LSRMAAGTHKH

-418 VAQNGDIIELTPNRF
+418 VARNGDIIELTPNRF

-441 STVYVDGSYIG
+441 STVYVDGTYIG

-486 VIIAR
+486 VIIAK
-491 GFIGIKNDRFMQ
+491 GFIGVKNDRFIQ

>member
-1 LWTHRLMKEKKIRII
+1 MKEKKIRII

-24 GGNMMAIEYDNEM
+24 GGNMLVIEYDNEM
-37 IIIDCGITFPNGETP
+37 LIIDCGISFPNGETP
-52 GIDFMIPDFS
+52 GIDFMIPDFTY
-62 FILENKTKVKG
+62 ILENKHKVKG

-83 IGAIPFL
+83 IGAVPFF

-98 YATKLTLGLVTS
+98 YATKLTLGLVAS

-115 PVNAPTFIEIEP
+115 PVSQHTFIEIEP
-127 RDVIHIGSFVIEFL
+127 RDTIHIGPFIIEFL
-141 RVNHSIIDGV
+141 LVNHSIIDGV
-151 GLAIKTPIGT
+151 GLAIKTPLGI
-161 IIHTGDYK
+161 IIHTGDFK
-169 IDYSPIDGN
+169 IDYSPVDGK
-178 VADLHRFAEYGQQG
+178 VADLHRFAEYGQQD

-199 STNATNPG
+199 STNATKPG
-207 YTPSEIV
+207 YTPSEII

-222 FAKSK
+222 FARSK
-227 GRIFVASFASNIHRI
+227 GRMFVASFASNIHRI

-261 TMQKNIEIATELGYL
+261 TMQKNVEIATELGYL
-276 KYKKDLIIDAKDIG
+276 QYKKDLIIDAKDTG

-311 LSRMATGTHKH
+311 LHRMANGTHKH
-322 FRIGAGDTVI
+322 FRISAGDTVV

-342 RMVYSVINS
+342 RMVYNVINS
-351 LMQMGADVFYEQ
+351 LMQLGALVYYEQ
-363 DEEIHVSGHASQEE
+363 DEDIHVSGHASQEE

-404 SLAESLNIKPQNII
+404 ALAESLNIKPKDII
-418 VAQNGDIIELTPNRF
+418 VAKNGDIIELTDKSF
-433 EKKGNIPL
+433 EKRGSIPL
-441 STVYVDGSYIG
+441 TTVYVDGNYIG
-452 DITDDIIA
+452 DITDEVIA
-460 ERKTLASDGVIVIS
+460 ERKTLSSDGVIVIS

-486 VIIAR
+486 AIIAK
-491 GFIGIKNDRFMQ
+491 GFIGLKNDKFLQ
-503 VLQKELSNTIEK
+503 VLQKELSATIEK
-515 QLLQN
+515 HLAQN
-520 ASPEHLTVAVKKL
+520 ASSENLSVAVKKL
-533 AKMIAH
+533 VKMIAH
-539 RFTNNTPLIE
+539 RFTNNTPLVE

>member
-1 LWTHRLMKEKKIRII
+1 MKEKKIRII

-24 GGNMMAIEYDNEM
+24 GGNMLVIEYDNEM
-37 IIIDCGITFPNGETP
+37 LIIDCGISFPNGETP
-52 GIDFMIPDFS
+52 GIDFMIPDFTY
-62 FILENKTKVKG
+62 ILENKHKVKG

-83 IGAIPFL
+83 IGAIPFF

-98 YATKLTLGLVTS
+98 YATKLTLGLVAS

-115 PVNAPTFIEIEP
+115 PVSQHTFIEIEP
-127 RDVIHIGSFVIEFL
+127 RDTIHIGPFIIEFL
-141 RVNHSIIDGV
+141 LVNHSIIDGV
-151 GLAIKTPIGT
+151 GLAIKTPLGI
-161 IIHTGDYK
+161 IIHTGDFK
-169 IDYSPIDGN
+169 IDYSPVDGK
-178 VADLHRFAEYGQQG
+178 VADLHRFAEYGQQD

-199 STNATNPG
+199 STNATKPG
-207 YTPSEIV
+207 YTPSEII

-222 FAKSK
+222 FARSK

-255 VVISGT
+255 VIISGT
-261 TMQKNIEIATELGYL
+261 TMQKNVEIATELGYL
-276 KYKKDLIIDAKDIG
+276 QYKKDLIIDAKDTG

-311 LSRMATGTHKH
+311 LHRMANGTHKH
-322 FRIGAGDTVI
+322 FRISAGDTVV

-342 RMVYSVINS
+342 RMVYNVINS
-351 LMQMGADVFYEQ
+351 LMQLGALVYYEQ
-363 DEEIHVSGHASQEE
+363 DEDIHVSGHASQEE

-404 SLAESLNIKPQNII
+404 ALAESLNIKPKDII
-418 VAQNGDIIELTPNRF
+418 VAKNGDIIELTDKSF
-433 EKKGNIPL
+433 EKKGSIPL
-441 STVYVDGSYIG
+441 STVYVDGNYIG
-452 DITDDIIA
+452 DITDEVIA
-460 ERKTLASDGVIVIS
+460 ERKTLSSDGVIVIS

-486 VIIAR
+486 AIIAK
-491 GFIGIKNDRFMQ
+491 GFIGLKNDKFLQ
-503 VLQKELSNTIEK
+503 VLQKELSATIEK
-515 QLLQN
+515 HLAQN
-520 ASPEHLTVAVKKL
+520 ASSENLSVAVKKL
-533 AKMIAH
+533 VKMIAH
-539 RFTNNTPLIE
+539 RFTNNTPLVE

>member
-1 LWTHRLMKEKKIRII
+1 MKEKKIRII

-24 GGNMMAIEYDNEM
+24 GGNMLVIEYDNEM
-37 IIIDCGITFPNGETP
+37 LIIDCGISFPNGETP
-52 GIDFMIPDFS
+52 GIDFMIPDFTY
-62 FILENKTKVKG
+62 ILENKHKVKG

-83 IGAIPFL
+83 IGAIPFF

-98 YATKLTLGLVTS
+98 YATKLTLGLVAS

-115 PVNAPTFIEIEP
+115 PVSQHTFIEIEP
-127 RDVIHIGSFVIEFL
+127 RDTIHIGPFIIEFL
-141 RVNHSIIDGV
+141 LVNHSIIDGV
-151 GLAIKTPIGT
+151 GLAIKTPLGI
-161 IIHTGDYK
+161 IIHTGDFK
-169 IDYSPIDGN
+169 IDYSPVDGK
-178 VADLHRFAEYGQQG
+178 VADLHRFAEYGQQD

-199 STNATNPG
+199 STNATKPG
-207 YTPSEIV
+207 YTPSEII

-222 FAKSK
+222 FARSK

-255 VVISGT
+255 VIISGT
-261 TMQKNIEIATELGYL
+261 TMQKNVEIATELGYL
-276 KYKKDLIIDAKDIG
+276 QYKKDLIIDAKDTG

-311 LSRMATGTHKH
+311 LHRMANGTHKH
-322 FRIGAGDTVI
+322 FRISAGDTVV

-342 RMVYSVINS
+342 RMVYNVINS
-351 LMQMGADVFYEQ
+351 LMQLGALVYYEQ
-363 DEEIHVSGHASQEE
+363 DEDIHVSGHASQEE

-404 SLAESLNIKPQNII
+404 ALAESLNIKPKDII
-418 VAQNGDIIELTPNRF
+418 VAENGDIIELTDKSF
-433 EKKGNIPL
+433 EKRGSIPL
-441 STVYVDGSYIG
+441 STVYVDGNYIG
-452 DITDDIIA
+452 DITDEVIA
-460 ERKTLASDGVIVIS
+460 ERKTLSSDGVIVIS

-486 VIIAR
+486 AIIAK
-491 GFIGIKNDRFMQ
+491 GFIGLKNDKFLQ
-503 VLQKELSNTIEK
+503 VLQKELSATIEK
-515 QLLQN
+515 YLAQN
-520 ASPEHLTVAVKKL
+520 ASSENLSVAVKKL
-533 AKMIAH
+533 VKMIAH
-539 RFTNNTPLIE
+539 RFTNNTPLVE

>member
-1 LWTHRLMKEKKIRII
+1 MKEKKIRII

-62 FILENKTKVKG
+62 FVLENKTRVKG

-110 RLAER
+110 RLSER
-115 PVNAPTFIEIEP
+115 PVNTPTFIEIEP
-127 RDVIHIGSFVIEFL
+127 RDVIHIGPFIIEFL

-169 IDYSPIDGN
+169 IDYTPIDGN
-178 VADLHRFAEYGQQG
+178 VADLHRFAEYGQEG
-192 VLLLISD
+192 VLLLMSD

-207 YTPSEIV
+207 YTPSEMI

-255 VVISGT
+255 VVISGA

-276 KYKKDLIIDAKDIG
+276 KYKKDLIIDAKDTD

-311 LSRMATGTHKH
+311 LSRMAAGTHKH

-351 LMQMGADVFYEQ
+351 LMQMGADVFYEH

-386 PKYFLPV
+386 PRYFLPV

-404 SLAESLNIKPQNII
+404 QLAESLNIKPQNII
-418 VAQNGDIIELTPNRF
+418 VAHNGDILELTPNRF

-441 STVYVDGSYIG
+441 STVYVDGTYIG
-452 DITDDIIA
+452 DTTDDIIA

-486 VIIAR
+486 VIISR
-491 GFIGIKNDRFMQ
+491 GFIGIKNDRFIQ

-520 ASPEHLTVAVKKL
+520 ASPEHVTVAVKKL
-533 AKMIAH
+533 AKMITH

>member
-1 LWTHRLMKEKKIRII
+1 MKEKKIRII

-24 GGNMMAIEYDNEM
+24 GGNMMAIEYDNEI

-62 FILENKTKVKG
+62 FILENRQKVKG

-98 YATKLTLGLVTS
+98 YATKLTLGLVAS

-115 PVNAPTFIEIEP
+115 PVHTTTFVEIEP
-127 RDVIHIGSFVIEFL
+127 RDVIHVGSFVIEFL

-169 IDYSPIDGN
+169 IDYSPVDGN

-222 FAKSK
+222 FAKSN

-351 LMQMGADVFYEQ
+351 LMQMGADVYYEQ

-404 SLAESLNIKPQNII
+404 TLATSLNIKPQNII
-418 VAQNGDIIELTPNRF
+418 VARNGDIIELTQNRF

-441 STVYVDGSYIG
+441 STVYVDGNYIG

-460 ERKTLASDGVIVIS
+460 ERKTLASDGVIIIS

-486 VIIAR
+486 VITAK
-491 GFIGIKNDRFMQ
+491 GFIGIKNDKFIQ
-503 VLQKELSNTIEK
+503 VLQKELSVTIEK

-520 ASPEHLTVAVKKL
+520 ASPEHLSVAVKKL
-533 AKMIAH
+533 AKMVAH

>member
-1 LWTHRLMKEKKIRII
+1 MKEKKIRII

-24 GGNMMAIEYDNEM
+24 GGNMMAIEYDSEI

-62 FILENKTKVKG
+62 FILENKNKVKG

-115 PVNAPTFIEIEP
+115 PVNATTFIEIEP

-151 GLAIKTPIGT
+151 GLAIKTPVGT

-169 IDYSPIDGN
+169 IDYTPIDGN

-199 STNATNPG
+199 STNATKPG
-207 YTPSEIV
+207 YTPSEII

-276 KYKKDLIIDAKDIG
+276 KYKKDLIVDAKDIS

-322 FRIGAGDTVI
+322 FRIGAGDTVV

-351 LMQMGADVFYEQ
+351 LMQMGADVYYEQ
-363 DEEIHVSGHASQEE
+363 DEEIHVSGHGSQEE

-404 SLAESLNIKPQNII
+404 TLAESLNIKPQNII
-418 VAQNGDIIELTPNRF
+418 VASNGDILELTPNRF

-486 VIIAR
+486 VITAK
-491 GFIGIKNDRFMQ
+491 GFIGIKNDKFIQ

-520 ASPEHLTVAVKKL
+520 ASSEHLSVAVKKL

>member
-1 LWTHRLMKEKKIRII
+1 MKEKKIRII

-24 GGNMMAIEYDNEM
+24 GGNMLVIEYDNEM
-37 IIIDCGITFPNGETP
+37 LIIDCGISFPNGETP
-52 GIDFMIPDFS
+52 GIDFMIPDFTYV
-62 FILENKTKVKG
+62 LENKHKVKG

-83 IGAIPFL
+83 IGAIPFF

-98 YATKLTLGLVTS
+98 YATKLTLGLVAS

-115 PVNAPTFIEIEP
+115 PVSQHTFIEIEP
-127 RDVIHIGSFVIEFL
+127 RDTIHIGPFIIEFL
-141 RVNHSIIDGV
+141 LVNHSIIDGV
-151 GLAIKTPIGT
+151 GLAIKTPLGI
-161 IIHTGDYK
+161 IIHTGDFK
-169 IDYSPIDGN
+169 IDYSPVDGK
-178 VADLHRFAEYGQQG
+178 VADLHRFAEYGQQD

-199 STNATNPG
+199 STNATKPG
-207 YTPSEIV
+207 YTPSEII

-222 FAKSK
+222 FARSK

-261 TMQKNIEIATELGYL
+261 TMQKNVEIATELGYL
-276 KYKKDLIIDAKDIG
+276 QYKKDLIIDAKDTG
-290 KYTHKKLVVL
+290 KYTYKKLVVL

-311 LSRMATGTHKH
+311 LHRMANGTHKH
-322 FRIGAGDTVI
+322 FRISAGDTVV

-342 RMVYSVINS
+342 RMVYNVINS
-351 LMQMGADVFYEQ
+351 LMQLGALVYYEQ
-363 DEEIHVSGHASQEE
+363 DEDIHVSGHASQEE

-404 SLAESLNIKPQNII
+404 ALAESLNIKPKDII
-418 VAQNGDIIELTPNRF
+418 VAKNGDIIELTDKSF
-433 EKKGNIPL
+433 EKRGSIPL
-441 STVYVDGSYIG
+441 STVYVDGNYIG
-452 DITDDIIA
+452 DITDEVIA
-460 ERKTLASDGVIVIS
+460 ERKTLSSDGVIVIS

-486 VIIAR
+486 AIIAK
-491 GFIGIKNDRFMQ
+491 GFIGLKNDKFLQ
-503 VLQKELSNTIEK
+503 VLQKELSATIEK
-515 QLLQN
+515 HLAQN
-520 ASPEHLTVAVKKL
+520 ASSENISIAVKKL
-533 AKMIAH
+533 VKMIAH
-539 RFTNNTPLIE
+539 RFTNNTPLVE

>member
-1 LWTHRLMKEKKIRII
+1 MKEKKIRII

-24 GGNMMAIEYDNEM
+24 GGNMLVIEYDNEM
-37 IIIDCGITFPNGETP
+37 LIIDCGISFPNGETP
-52 GIDFMIPDFS
+52 GIDFMIPDFTY
-62 FILENKTKVKG
+62 ILENKHKVKG

-83 IGAIPFL
+83 IGAIPFF

-98 YATKLTLGLVTS
+98 YATKLTLGLVAS

-115 PVNAPTFIEIEP
+115 PVSQHTFIEIEP
-127 RDVIHIGSFVIEFL
+127 RDTIHIGPFIIEFL
-141 RVNHSIIDGV
+141 LVNHSIIDGV
-151 GLAIKTPIGT
+151 GLAIKTPLGI
-161 IIHTGDYK
+161 IIHTGDFK
-169 IDYSPIDGN
+169 IDYSPVDGK
-178 VADLHRFAEYGQQG
+178 VADLHRFAEYGQQD

-199 STNATNPG
+199 STNATKPG
-207 YTPSEIV
+207 YTPSEII

-222 FAKSK
+222 FARSK

-261 TMQKNIEIATELGYL
+261 TMQKNVEIATELGYL
-276 KYKKDLIIDAKDIG
+276 QYKKDLIIDAKDTG

-311 LSRMATGTHKH
+311 LHRMANGTHKH
-322 FRIGAGDTVI
+322 FRISAGDTVV

-342 RMVYSVINS
+342 RMVYNVINS
-351 LMQMGADVFYEQ
+351 LMQLGALVYYEQ
-363 DEEIHVSGHASQEE
+363 DEDIHVSGHASQEE

-404 SLAESLNIKPQNII
+404 ALAESLNIKPKDII
-418 VAQNGDIIELTPNRF
+418 VAKNGDIIELTDKSF
-433 EKKGNIPL
+433 EKRGSIPL
-441 STVYVDGSYIG
+441 STVYVDGNYIG
-452 DITDDIIA
+452 DITDEVIA
-460 ERKTLASDGVIVIS
+460 ERKTLSSDGVIVIS

-486 VIIAR
+486 AIIAK
-491 GFIGIKNDRFMQ
+491 GFIGLKNDKFLQ
-503 VLQKELSNTIEK
+503 VLQKELSATIEK
-515 QLLQN
+515 HLAQN
-520 ASPEHLTVAVKKL
+520 ASSENISIAVKKL
-533 AKMIAH
+533 VKMIAH
-539 RFTNNTPLIE
+539 RFTNNTPLVE

>member
-1 LWTHRLMKEKKIRII
+1 MKEKKIRII

-24 GGNMMAIEYDNEM
+24 GGNMLVIEYDNEM
-37 IIIDCGITFPNGETP
+37 LIIDCGISFPNGETP
-52 GIDFMIPDFS
+52 GIDFMIPDFTY
-62 FILENKTKVKG
+62 ILENKHKVKG

-83 IGAIPFL
+83 IGAIPFF

-98 YATKLTLGLVTS
+98 YATKLTLGLVAS

-115 PVNAPTFIEIEP
+115 PVSQHTFIEIEP
-127 RDVIHIGSFVIEFL
+127 RDTIHIGPFIIEFL
-141 RVNHSIIDGV
+141 LVNHSIIDGV
-151 GLAIKTPIGT
+151 GLAIKTPLGI
-161 IIHTGDYK
+161 IIHTGDFK
-169 IDYSPIDGN
+169 IDYSPVDGK
-178 VADLHRFAEYGQQG
+178 VADLHRFAEYGQQD

-199 STNATNPG
+199 STNATKPG
-207 YTPSEIV
+207 YTPSEII

-222 FAKSK
+222 FARSK

-261 TMQKNIEIATELGYL
+261 TMQKNVEIATELGYL
-276 KYKKDLIIDAKDIG
+276 QYKKDLIIDAKDTG

-311 LSRMATGTHKH
+311 LHRMANGTHKH
-322 FRIGAGDTVI
+322 FRISAGDTVV

-342 RMVYSVINS
+342 RMVYNVINS
-351 LMQMGADVFYEQ
+351 LMQLGALVYYEQ
-363 DEEIHVSGHASQEE
+363 DEDIHVSGHASQEE

-404 SLAESLNIKPQNII
+404 ALAESLNIKPKDII
-418 VAQNGDIIELTPNRF
+418 VAKNGDIIELTDKSF
-433 EKKGNIPL
+433 EKRGSIPL
-441 STVYVDGSYIG
+441 STVYVDGNYIG
-452 DITDDIIA
+452 DITDEVIA
-460 ERKTLASDGVIVIS
+460 ERKTLSSDGVIVIS

-486 VIIAR
+486 AIIAK
-491 GFIGIKNDRFMQ
+491 GFIGLKNDKFLQ
-503 VLQKELSNTIEK
+503 VLQKELSATIEK
-515 QLLQN
+515 HLAQN
-520 ASPEHLTVAVKKL
+520 ASSENLSVAVKKL
-533 AKMIAH
+533 VKMIAH
-539 RFTNNTPLIE
+539 RFTNNTPLVE

>member
-1 LWTHRLMKEKKIRII
+1 MKEKKIRII

-24 GGNMMAIEYDNEM
+24 GGNMMVIEYDNEM
-37 IIIDCGITFPNGETP
+37 IVIDCGITFPNGETP

-62 FILENKTKVKG
+62 FILENRSKVKG

-115 PVNAPTFIEIEP
+115 PVSSPTFIEIEP

-151 GLAIKTPIGT
+151 GLAIKTPMGT

-169 IDYSPIDGN
+169 IDYSPVDGN

-261 TMQKNIEIATELGYL
+261 TMQKNVEIATELGYL
-276 KYKKDLIIDAKDIG
+276 KYKKDLIIDAKDTG
-290 KYTHKKLVVL
+290 KYNHKKLVVL

-351 LMQMGADVFYEQ
+351 LMQMGADVYYEQ

-404 SLAESLNIKPQNII
+404 QLAASLNVKPQNII
-418 VAQNGDIIELTPNRF
+418 VAKNGDIIELTQNRF

-441 STVYVDGSYIG
+441 STVYVDGNYIG

-460 ERKTLASDGVIVIS
+460 ERKTLASDGIIVIS

-486 VIIAR
+486 VITAK
-491 GFIGIKNDRFMQ
+491 GFIGIKNDKFIQ
-503 VLQKELSNTIEK
+503 VLQKELSLTIEK
-515 QLLQN
+515 QLLQD
-520 ASPEHLTVAVKKL
+520 ASPEHLSVAVKKL

>member
-1 LWTHRLMKEKKIRII
+1 MKEKKIRII

-24 GGNMMAIEYDNEM
+24 GGNMLVIEYDNEM
-37 IIIDCGITFPNGETP
+37 LIIDCGISFPNGETP
-52 GIDFMIPDFS
+52 GIDFMIPDFTY
-62 FILENKTKVKG
+62 ILENKHKVKG

-83 IGAIPFL
+83 IGAIPFF

-98 YATKLTLGLVTS
+98 YATKLTLGLVAS

-115 PVNAPTFIEIEP
+115 PVSQHTFIEIEP
-127 RDVIHIGSFVIEFL
+127 RDTIHIGPFIIEFL
-141 RVNHSIIDGV
+141 LVNHSIIDGV
-151 GLAIKTPIGT
+151 GLAIKTPLGI
-161 IIHTGDYK
+161 IIHTGDFK
-169 IDYSPIDGN
+169 IDYSPVDGK
-178 VADLHRFAEYGQQG
+178 VADLHRFAEYGQQD

-199 STNATNPG
+199 STNATKPG
-207 YTPSEIV
+207 YTPSEII

-222 FAKSK
+222 FARSK

-255 VVISGT
+255 VIISGT
-261 TMQKNIEIATELGYL
+261 TMQKNVEIATELGYL
-276 KYKKDLIIDAKDIG
+276 QYKKDLIIDAKDTG

-311 LSRMATGTHKH
+311 LHRMANGTHKH
-322 FRIGAGDTVI
+322 FRISAGDTVV

-342 RMVYSVINS
+342 RMVYNVINS
-351 LMQMGADVFYEQ
+351 LMQLGALVYYEQ
-363 DEEIHVSGHASQEE
+363 DEDIHVSGHASQEE

-404 SLAESLNIKPQNII
+404 ALAESLNIKPKDII
-418 VAQNGDIIELTPNRF
+418 VAKNGDIIELTDKSF
-433 EKKGNIPL
+433 EKKGSIPL
-441 STVYVDGSYIG
+441 STVYVDGNYIG
-452 DITDDIIA
+452 DITDEVIA
-460 ERKTLASDGVIVIS
+460 ERKTLSSDGVIVIS

-486 VIIAR
+486 AIIAK
-491 GFIGIKNDRFMQ
+491 GFIGLKNDKFLQ
-503 VLQKELSNTIEK
+503 VLQKELIATIEK
-515 QLLQN
+515 YLMQSTSSENL
-520 ASPEHLTVAVKKL
+520 SVAVKKL
-533 AKMIAH
+533 VKMIAH
-539 RFTNNTPLIE
+539 RFTNNTPLVE

>member
-1 LWTHRLMKEKKIRII
+1 MKEKKIRII

-151 GLAIKTPIGT
+151 GLVIKTPIGT

-486 VIIAR
+486 VIIAK

-503 VLQKELSNTIEK
+503 VLQKELSNTIERE
-515 QLLQN
+515 LLQN

-539 RFTNNTPLIE
+539 RFTNNTPIIE

>member
-1 LWTHRLMKEKKIRII
+1 MKEKKIRII

-24 GGNMMAIEYDNEM
+24 GGNMLVIEYDNEM
-37 IIIDCGITFPNGETP
+37 LIIDCGISFPNGETP
-52 GIDFMIPDFS
+52 GIDFMIPDFTYV
-62 FILENKTKVKG
+62 LENKHKVKG

-83 IGAIPFL
+83 IGAIPFF

-98 YATKLTLGLVTS
+98 YATKLTLGLVAS

-115 PVNAPTFIEIEP
+115 PVSQHTFIEIEP
-127 RDVIHIGSFVIEFL
+127 RDTIHIGPFIIEFL
-141 RVNHSIIDGV
+141 LVNHSIIDGV
-151 GLAIKTPIGT
+151 GLAIKTPLGI
-161 IIHTGDYK
+161 IIHTGDFK
-169 IDYSPIDGN
+169 IDYSPVDGK
-178 VADLHRFAEYGQQG
+178 VADLHRFAEYGQQD

-199 STNATNPG
+199 STNATKPG
-207 YTPSEIV
+207 YTPSEII

-222 FAKSK
+222 FARSK

-255 VVISGT
+255 VIISGT
-261 TMQKNIEIATELGYL
+261 TMQKNVEIATELGYL
-276 KYKKDLIIDAKDIG
+276 QYKKDLIIDAKDTG

-311 LSRMATGTHKH
+311 LHRMANGTHKH
-322 FRIGAGDTVI
+322 FRISAGDTVV

-342 RMVYSVINS
+342 RMVYNVINS
-351 LMQMGADVFYEQ
+351 LMQLGALVYYEQ
-363 DEEIHVSGHASQEE
+363 DEDIHVSGHASQEE

-404 SLAESLNIKPQNII
+404 ALAESLNIKPKDII
-418 VAQNGDIIELTPNRF
+418 VAKNGDIIELTDKSF
-433 EKKGNIPL
+433 EKRGSIPL
-441 STVYVDGSYIG
+441 TTVYVDGNYIG
-452 DITDDIIA
+452 DITDEVIA
-460 ERKTLASDGVIVIS
+460 ERKTLSSDGVIVIS

-486 VIIAR
+486 AIIAK
-491 GFIGIKNDRFMQ
+491 GFIGLKNDKFLQ
-503 VLQKELSNTIEK
+503 VLQKELSATIEK
-515 QLLQN
+515 HLAQN
-520 ASPEHLTVAVKKL
+520 ASSENLSVAVKKL
-533 AKMIAH
+533 VKMIAH
-539 RFTNNTPLIE
+539 RFTNNTPLVE